1 MSADLPFSAAA
12 DRNRGPILQ
21 VLQRLLP
28 SRARVLEIASGT
40 GQHAQHFAA
49 ANAGWAWQPTD
60 ADASM
65 LAAIDARCAG
75 LPGVAP
81 ALHLDVQAAAW
92 PVDAASLDAVYCAN
106 MLHISPWSTCP
117 ALMAGA
123 QRHLVPGGLLLVY
136 GPFLVDGVP
145 TAPGNLAFDAD
156 LRARDAR
163 WGLRTVAAV
172 AREAAAQGLVL
183 QETVP
188 MPANNLTLVFR
199 RS

>member
-1 MSADLPFSAAA
+1 M
-12 DRNRGPILQ
+12 
-21 VLQRLLP
+21 P
-28 SRARVLEIASGT
+28 S
-40 GQHAQHFAA
+40 
-49 ANAGWAWQPTD
+49 
-60 ADASM
+60 
-65 LAAIDARCAG
+65 
-75 LPGVAP
+75 
-81 ALHLDVQAAAW
+81 
-92 PVDAASLDAVYCAN
+92 
-106 MLHISPWSTCP
+106 SPWSTCP

-145 TAPGNLAFDAD
+145 TLPGNLAFDAD